1 MDKKYYEQ
9 VGLLIEDLKEHEK
22 EILDLALNLDTQIK
36 NPEKLRKINENLFF
50 LWEEAVKYNATL
62 RRLEEL
68 EEERY
73 KQLIKEESDE

>member
-36 NPEKLRKINENLFF
+36 NPEKLRKINENLFS

-73 KQLIKEESDE
+73 KQLIKGESDE

>member
-73 KQLIKEESDE
+73 KQLIKGESDE